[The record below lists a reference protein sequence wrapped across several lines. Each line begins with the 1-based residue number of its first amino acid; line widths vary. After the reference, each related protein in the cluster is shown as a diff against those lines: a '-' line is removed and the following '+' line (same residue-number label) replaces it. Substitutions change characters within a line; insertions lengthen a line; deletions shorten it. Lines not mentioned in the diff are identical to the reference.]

1 MTSFLKILS
10 LFLIT
15 GLVVFIA
22 AYIYNGPRKTTSV
35 QTSAGKEDNT
45 GQPIKNSEITLPIL
59 MYHYIRNFQD
69 PNDKIGTDLSVSPDN
84 FNQQMA
90 YLAKQGWQTV
100 SLEDLANYFE
110 SGKTINPKSV
120 IITFDDGYADAYQNA
135 LPLLEKY
142 KFKATFFIITGKVE
156 KPGYLSW
163 SQIAEL
169 AKAGMEIGSHS
180 VSHLDLS
187 KLDTDKAR
195 VEIYNSKITLEEKLN
210 LKITAFCYP
219 SGAFDDET
227 IQLVKNAGY
236 QTAVTT
242 VNSKEQT
249 KENIYKLK
257 RIRVAGSE
265 SIASFEKSILLE

>member
-1 MTSFLKILS
+1 
-10 LFLIT
+10 
-15 GLVVFIA
+15 
-22 AYIYNGPRKTTSV
+22 
-35 QTSAGKEDNT
+35 
-45 GQPIKNSEITLPIL
+45 
-59 MYHYIRNFQD
+59 
-69 PNDKIGTDLSVSPDN
+69 
-84 FNQQMA
+84 
-90 YLAKQGWQTV
+90 
-100 SLEDLANYFE
+100 
-110 SGKTINPKSV
+110 
-120 IITFDDGYADAYQNA
+120 
-135 LPLLEKY
+135 LEKY